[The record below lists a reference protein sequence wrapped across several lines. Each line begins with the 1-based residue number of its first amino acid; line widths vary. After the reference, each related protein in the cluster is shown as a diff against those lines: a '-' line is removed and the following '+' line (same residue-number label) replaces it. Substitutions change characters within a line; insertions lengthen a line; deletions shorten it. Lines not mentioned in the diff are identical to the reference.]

1 MGIVSMTA
9 FGVGGATILGG
20 IFGFAFKC
28 TSRTVHDALI
38 SFAAGVMLSAAIIGL
53 IIPGM
58 NGPTAQMCLTLLG
71 IVAGTVCLSCVYRF
85 LPEISVLVGKPH
97 SENNDAFN
105 RALLFVAAIAIH
117 NFPEGLAAGVSFGCE
132 HQSDALLIAGG
143 IALQN
148 LPEGMVIIAP
158 MLSAEISPVRTFL
171 CAAFTGVLEILG
183 TYVGFAIIHSCTW
196 VLPCALGFAGGTML
210 YIICEEMIPTSHG
223 NGENHFAT
231 YAFIV
236 GFCAVLISNQFLE

>member
-1 MGIVSMTA
+1 MGIVSLTA

-20 IFGFAFKC
+20 IIGFAFKC
-28 TSRTVHDALI
+28 TKQTVHDALI
-38 SFAAGVMLSAAIIGL
+38 SLAAGVMLSAAIIGL
-53 IIPGM
+53 ILPGV
-58 NGPTAQMCLTLLG
+58 NGPTVQMFLTLVG
-71 IVAGTVCLSCVYRF
+71 IIAGTLCLSTVHRF
-85 LPEISVLVGKPH
+85 LPEMAALVGKPH
-97 SENNDAFN
+97 TKNNDVLN

-158 MLSAEISPVRTFL
+158 MLSAGITPARTFL

-183 TYVGFAIIHSCTW
+183 TYVGYAIIHSCTW
-196 VLPCALGFAGGTML
+196 LLPCALGFAGGTML
-210 YIICEEMIPTSHG
+210 YIISEEMIPASHK
-223 NGENHFAT
+223 NGDNHLAT
-231 YAFIV
+231 YAFIF
-236 GFCAVLISNQFLE
+236 GFFAVLIGNHFLE